1 MNNRSLLL
9 LPLFFSAGC
18 FLKAPALYHVA
29 RGNETAR
36 MAELLEKGA
45 DPNERWGFMH
55 GSTPLHAAAE
65 SGALDTARLLIERG
79 ADVNARGTWGG
90 VQKNT
95 PLHYAACVGHASMV
109 RLLLEKGADPDP
121 GPGGCWSVSN
131 VKVKEGAPLELAEKN
146 GHSMAAGLIRAA
158 IEGKL
163 GITAGGA
170 AVAGQYAPL
179 VSALLKDYAGE
190 GRTIAVTRFS
200 YADGRPSTDGNI
212 VAERF
217 TTELIRLKKL
227 KVVERDQ
234 IERVLSELKLQN
246 AGAIDPESA
255 RRIGRMLGADLLVI
269 GGMVELPGAV
279 LELNVRLAEVESG
292 QAVGA
297 ASGRVPRDWVN

>member
-1 MNNRSLLL
+1 MKRSLLL
-9 LPLFFSAGC
+9 PVVSLTCGC
-18 FLKAPALYHVA
+18 FASAPDLYHVSRRNDA
-29 RGNETAR
+29 AKV
-36 MAELLEKGA
+36 AALLEEGT
-45 DPNERWGFMH
+45 DPNERWRFMH

-65 SGALDTARLLIERG
+65 GGALESAKLLIERG
-79 ADVNARGTWGG
+79 ADVNIRGTWGG
-90 VQKNT
+90 EEKNT
-95 PLHYAACVGHASMV
+95 PLHYAACTGHVSMV

-146 GHSMAAGLIRAA
+146 GHSMAAALIRAA

-200 YADGRPSTDGNI
+200 YADGRLSTDGNI

-297 ASGRVPRDWVN
+297 ASGRVSRDWVN